1 MDLEE
6 KVESTINFIVD
17 ISEEL
22 DPTIPWELGFSGGKD
37 STTVLSLLIE
47 SMKRGARIPKLYVVY
62 SDTLLEHPT
71 LRKETLEALNSLKE
85 FDNIEPV
92 RLTPREDFIT
102 MMVERGYPAP
112 NHRFRW
118 CMARLKIR
126 PMQEFMRKLGNFVQV
141 SGVRRSES
149 AERAK
154 NIKHY
159 GKMEKIVKIGNPIIM
174 PILDWTTEDVFNFLK
189 IRKRW
194 DGKDFSYL
202 LELYE
207 VKEEDSCGCAL
218 SSDVRFGCWVCTVV
232 KIDKMPTNPI
242 LKWAK
247 QRILEISRDPR
258 MRNYDKEGRPRSLN
272 EKGRREIAKIFLE
285 VAEKYPEALGYNI
298 DELKEK
304 LKKIIDEKNQL
315 IKIVQQ

>member
-17 ISEEL
+17 ISKEQ
-22 DPTIPWELGFSGGKD
+22 DPTLPWELGFSGGKD
-37 STTVLSLLIE
+37 STTVLSLLIDAME
-47 SMKRGARIPKLYVVY
+47 RGARISKLYVVY

-71 LRKETLEALNSLKE
+71 LRKEALEALNSLKG
-85 FDNIEPV
+85 FTNIELV
-92 RLTPREDFIT
+92 RLTPKEDFIT
-102 MMVERGYPAP
+102 MMVEKGYPAP
-112 NHRFRW
+112 NHHFRW

-126 PMQEFMRKLGNFVQV
+126 PMHEFMRKLGNYVQV

-159 GKMEKIVKIGNPIIM
+159 GNAEKVVKIGNPIIM
-174 PILDWTTEDVFNFLK
+174 PILDWTTEDVFNFLRT
-189 IRKRW
+189 RKRW
-194 DGKDFSYL
+194 DGKDFNYL

-207 VKEEDSCGCAL
+207 VKEDSCGCAL

-272 EKGRREIAKIFLE
+272 EEGRREVAKVFLE

-298 DELKEK
+298 DELKDK
-304 LKKIIDEKNQL
+304 LRKIAYGDTQL
-315 IKIVQQ
+315 IKIIQG